1 MDYLTLKTLHVLG
14 VVLFVG
20 NIVVTALWKAVA
32 DRSRKPSV
40 IAFGTRLVLLT
51 DAVFTLPGVILILLT
66 GLAMSGGHAA
76 IAATP
81 WLAWGFG
88 LFIASGLLWLL
99 VLVPV
104 QFGQARLALQSAAAA
119 EMPPRYWQL
128 ARIWMVAGT
137 IATVLPLVNIYLMVG
152 KPA

>member
-1 MDYLTLKTLHVLG
+1 MDYLSLKTLHVLG

-20 NIVVTALWKAVA
+20 NIVVTAVWKAVA
-32 DRSRKPSV
+32 DRSRQPPV

-51 DAVFTLPGVILILLT
+51 DAVFTLPGAVLILLT
-66 GLAMSGGHAA
+66 GLAMAGGHAA

-88 LFIASGLLWLL
+88 LFAVSGLLWLL

-104 QFGQARLALQSAAAA
+104 QLGQARLARRSVGAVEL
-119 EMPPRYWQL
+119 PPRYWQL
-128 ARIWMVAGT
+128 ARVWMVAGS
-137 IATVLPLVNIYLMVG
+137 IATILPLVNIFLMVS